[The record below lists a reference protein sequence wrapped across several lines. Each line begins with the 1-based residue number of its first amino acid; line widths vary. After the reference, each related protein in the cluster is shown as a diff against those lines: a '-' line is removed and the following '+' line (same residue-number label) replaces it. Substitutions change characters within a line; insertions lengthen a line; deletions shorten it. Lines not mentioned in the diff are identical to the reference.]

1 VKGSEMDIIMNNEW
15 LINSIISKYTNYY
28 DKDDLYQVAVLG
40 IIKATRNF
48 KDDFKTKFSTYAY
61 TYVLGEVLK
70 YINNSYSF
78 KVNREILTLNKKIN
92 EARAILSQKNMREA
106 SNKEVAM
113 FLEIEENIIFEVEN
127 NIRSIDSLN
136 REIEEDG
143 KKLFLEDTISDQK
156 DNFNIDNILLY
167 DMIKNLSKEEQNLVY
182 QRYFE
187 DRTQSEIA
195 KNLGINQVQV
205 SRNEKKILKK
215 MHENYRKIRV

>member
-1 VKGSEMDIIMNNEW
+1 MKGSEMDIIMNNEW